1 MLNWLIRVHQ
11 RKRYR
16 KYCYSLSFITKC
28 NWMSKWITKL
38 NCWSPIR
45 CANSRY
51 ANTMWNSWAHL
62 TSPSNL
68 RCNLCP
74 LSILQRLRCKIRR
87 LCCKRRIGICQRV
100 NWHRRELW
108 SGVEFLSELSN
119 EDEKLKTCTI
129 HLFRNDHNIS
139 SFIFNK
145 LRPSLKHLLGKFS
158 LANVKPGGIDRKGKM

>member
-119 EDEKLKTCTI
+119 EDEAI
-129 HLFRNDHNIS
+129 INLFRNDHNMTVYPYLTKFVQVWS
-139 SFIFNK
+139 IFLESLVSLT
-145 LRPSLKHLLGKFS
+145 LR
-158 LANVKPGGIDRKGKM
+158 PGGIDGKGIT